1 MTTSN
6 DVLRAKNGYLWL
18 LFSPVV
24 IMLTTMWIAS
34 LNFSYSICISDEIDC
49 GRNGARILNYV
60 FGLLPSALWYVFLFP
75 NAFHRGS
82 AFVRKHGWLALAG
95 GGILLGAAFLGLLID
110 WLTRANGVVLNITFA
125 VLLVIWLVYFMQY
138 KKFVKEH
145 TLSATD
151 PLFVE
156 QSLNHL
162 KSGDPLERRMA
173 VLDLGRA
180 KSLET
185 VPELIEAAQD
195 SDSIVRQN
203 AIDALRGIG
212 SEEARQFLESQNIQ
226 PKATVKTTI
235 ETGILTGLV
244 GTPIALIASITV
256 IMISMGG
263 FDPVMIF
270 AAWVYMGF
278 IIGLPF
284 AVFCIPGALIGA
296 FIGRERNGTKEAIR
310 NAAIMG
316 LIVGAVIFIVL
327 FTNPDGPLDFF
338 FSNIS

>member
-1 MTTSN
+1 MADTN
-6 DVLRAKNGYLWL
+6 DILRARNGYIWFLVAPFMVL
-18 LFSPVV
+18 A
-24 IMLTTMWIAS
+24 TTLVIAS
-34 LNFSYSICISDEIDC
+34 MNYSYSICISNEIDC
-49 GRNGARILNYV
+49 GRNGAKILNYV
-60 FGLLPSALWYVFLFP
+60 FGLLPSALWYAFLFP
-75 NAFHRGS
+75 NAFHRES
-82 AFVRKHGWLALAG
+82 AFVRKHGWRTLAG
-95 GGILLGAAFLGLLID
+95 GVILLGAAFLGLLID
-110 WLTRANGVVLNITFA
+110 WLARANSVVLNITFA

-203 AIDALRGIG
+203 ALDALRGIE
-212 SEEARQFLESQNIQ
+212 SAEARQFLEYQNIQ
-226 PKATVKTTI
+226 PKAAV
-235 ETGILTGLV
+235 ETAIKTGLLV
-244 GTPIALIASITV
+244 GLIGTPIALIAAITLIV
-256 IMISMGG
+256 ISLGG
-263 FDPVMIF
+263 LDPVVIF
-270 AAWVYMGF
+270 ASWV
-278 IIGLPF
+278 IIGVLIILPF
-284 AVFCIPGALIGA
+284 AIFCILGALIGA
-296 FIGRERNGTKEAIR
+296 FIGRERSGTKEAVR

-316 LIVGAVIFIVL
+316 LIVGAVIFSLL
-327 FTNPDGPLDFF
+327 FISSNSLLDPFIGF
-338 FSNIS
+338 

>member
-1 MTTSN
+1 MADTN
-6 DVLRAKNGYLWL
+6 DILRARNGYIWFLVAPFMVL
-18 LFSPVV
+18 A
-24 IMLTTMWIAS
+24 TTLVIAS
-34 LNFSYSICISDEIDC
+34 MNYSYSICISNEIDC
-49 GRNGARILNYV
+49 GRNGAKILNYV
-60 FGLLPSALWYVFLFP
+60 FGLLPSALWYAFLFP
-75 NAFHRGS
+75 NAFHRES
-82 AFVRKHGWLALAG
+82 AFVRKHGWRTLAG
-95 GGILLGAAFLGLLID
+95 GVILLGAAFLGLLID
-110 WLTRANGVVLNITFA
+110 WLARANGVVLNITFA

-203 AIDALRGIG
+203 AVDALRGIE
-212 SEEARQFLESQNIQ
+212 SAEARQFLESQNIQ
-226 PKATVKTTI
+226 PKAAV
-235 ETGILTGLV
+235 ETAIKTGLLV
-244 GTPIALIASITV
+244 GLIGTPIALIAAITLIV
-256 IMISMGG
+256 ISLGG
-263 FDPVMIF
+263 LDPVVIF
-270 AAWVYMGF
+270 ASWVSIGVL
-278 IIGLPF
+278 IILPF
-284 AVFCIPGALIGA
+284 AIFCILGALIGA
-296 FIGRERNGTKEAIR
+296 FIGRERSGTKEAVR

-316 LIVGAVIFIVL
+316 LIVGAVIFSLL
-327 FTNPDGPLDFF
+327 FISSNSLLDPFIGF
-338 FSNIS
+338 